1 MILDYKLKSIFIK
14 YDMFVFWPNLMVKA
28 ACNKIYP
35 KASSLLLILRY
46 LRFFTM
52 SLSSAAADVIFGC
65 AIMADTTD
73 IPSIFVP

>member
-1 MILDYKLKSIFIK
+1 
-14 YDMFVFWPNLMVKA
+14 MFVFWPNLMVKA

-73 IPSIFVP
+73 IPVSYTHLVSTLRPHDWGGGG